1 MMQTNKKNRA
11 ICFFMAMIFVT
22 SSALTVPGSTFHRHT
37 CRRLSTS
44 STQEEENSMSTRRK
58 ALSFMSQSFLGLTA
72 GVVAMGAQPQ
82 PAHAKDELFKPNPLT
97 NPVLEQVRI
106 WNQAEADQLNYGGE
120 LAPGSPKGR
129 AAYAKLLVPVLEIER
144 DLKTTNDLV
153 RQPNGAGLE
162 KANDILSKSQFVKIN
177 FKKVFNAFAD
187 NIYYSDPDRANLYL
201 GGGATPKNEQS
212 IAYLLRND
220 VLTNLEALQAEVIY
234 VMKQQKGGEPLE
246 TEDLYLYAQSCV
258 DGMTKYLELVPP
270 GELKMGRELM
280 ASN

>member
-1 MMQTNKKNRA
+1 MVFPIHERITSPIEVSAFLDVHFPCYIFFLTHFPPHSPIHPSQKKY
-11 ICFFMAMIFVT
+11 
-22 SSALTVPGSTFHRHT
+22 
-37 CRRLSTS
+37 
-44 STQEEENSMSTRRK
+44 Q
-58 ALSFMSQSFLGLTA
+58 
-72 GVVAMGAQPQ
+72 
-82 PAHAKDELFKPNPLT
+82 
-97 NPVLEQVRI
+97 QVRI

-120 LAPGSPKGR
+120 LAPGSSKGR

-144 DLKTTNDLV
+144 DLQTTNDLV